1 MNVLF
6 ATSEAVPLAKTGGL
20 ADVAGALPKALNKRG
35 CDVRVMLPKYEEIPG
50 EMLEH
55 FELLAEFQVYF
66 GWRNQYCGL
75 WKGKVGEVVYYLI
88 DNEFY
93 FKRKGLY
100 GYGDDAERFVFFCF
114 AVMEAAR
121 HMDFRPQVVHAHDW
135 QTGLIPFLLRTR
147 HAFDPAWAYVKS
159 VFTIHNLKYQ
169 GIFGMDLI
177 KELTG
182 AGDELFQ
189 QGMEGLEFYGAASCM
204 KGGLQY
210 ADKLTTVSPTYAEEI
225 QTPYYGEGMD
235 SLLRC
240 RGWDLTGIINGI
252 DLDEFDPMKDDCLHT
267 PYRSSLSRK
276 RKNKLDLQRE
286 MGLTEDASIPLIG
299 IVSRLVE
306 QKGFDLIAAT
316 LDELM
321 QDDVQLVV
329 LGTGEPQ
336 YEDLFWH
343 AAGRYPQK
351 AAFWRGYSDRMAR
364 RIYAGSDMFAMPS
377 KFEPCGLS
385 QLLSLRYGTVPI
397 VRETGGL
404 RDTVFSYNELTG
416 EGNGFS
422 FANYNAH
429 DYLHTV
435 RRALYF
441 YRDEEIWKKIVE
453 NGSRRDISWNAS
465 AKAYMDLYTNLAA
478 HRKEN
483 EPWPV
488 IS

>member
-35 CDVRVMLPKYEEIPG
+35 ADVRVILPKYEEIPA
-50 EMLEH
+50 ELLVN
-55 FELLAEFQVYF
+55 FELMAEFQVAF
-66 GWRNQYCGL
+66 GWRKQYCGL
-75 WKGKVGEVVYYLI
+75 WKGTVDGVVYYLL

-93 FKRKGLY
+93 FRRRGLY

-114 AVMEAAR
+114 AVMESAR
-121 HMDFRPQVVHAHDW
+121 HMDFRPQIVHAHDW
-135 QTGLIPFLLRTR
+135 QAGLIPFLLKTR

-159 VFTIHNLKYQ
+159 VYTIHNLKYQ
-169 GIFGMDLI
+169 GVFGMDLI

-182 AGDELFQ
+182 AGDDLFR
-189 QGMEGLEFYGAASCM
+189 QGAEGLEFYGAASCM

-225 QTPYYGEGMD
+225 QTPYYGERLD
-235 SLLRC
+235 DLLRY
-240 RGWDLTGIINGI
+240 RSWDLVGILNGI
-252 DLDEFDPMKDDCLHT
+252 DTEVFDPMQDSSLHT
-267 PYRSSLSRK
+267 PYRGSLGRK
-276 RKNKLDLQRE
+276 RRNKADLQRE
-286 MGLTEDASIPLIG
+286 MGLPERSDVPLIG

-316 LDELM
+316 LDELL
-321 QDDVQLVV
+321 QDDVQFVV
-329 LGTGEPQ
+329 LGAGEER
-336 YEDLFWH
+336 YEHLFRE
-343 AAGRYPQK
+343 AATRYPLK
-351 AAFWRGYSDRMAR
+351 IAFWAGYSDRMAR

-377 KFEPCGLS
+377 QFEPCGLS
-385 QLLSLRYGTVPI
+385 QLIALRYRSVPI

-404 RDTVFSYNELTG
+404 KDTVQPFNEYTG

-422 FANYNAH
+422 FTNYNAH
-429 DYLHTV
+429 DYLNTV
-435 RRALYF
+435 RRAIHF
-441 YRDEEIWKKIVE
+441 YRDEETWKVIVD

-465 AKAYMDLYTNLAA
+465 AKCYMDLYAKLAA
-478 HRKEN
+478 SGKEN
-483 EPWPV
+483 EPWPA

>member
-1 MNVLF
+1 MNVLI

-35 CDVRVMLPKYEEIPG
+35 LDVRVIMPKYEEIP
-50 EMLEH
+50 ERYLSE
-55 FELLAEFQVYF
+55 FTFVASFQVSF

-75 WKGKVGEVVYYLI
+75 LTAVIDGVVYYLI
-88 DNEFY
+88 DNEYY
-93 FKRKGLY
+93 FRRRGLY

-121 HMDFRPQVVHAHDW
+121 YMDFKPHIVHGHDW

-147 HAFDPAWAYVKS
+147 YAFDPAWAYVKS

-169 GIFGMDLI
+169 GLFGIELM

-182 AGDELFQ
+182 AGDDMFAAES
-189 QGMEGLEFYGAASCM
+189 LEFHGAASCM
-204 KGGLQY
+204 KGGLVY
-210 ADKLTTVSPTYAEEI
+210 SDLLTTVSESYASEI
-225 QTPYYGEGMD
+225 QTAYYGEGLEE
-235 SLLRC
+235 LLRH
-240 RGWDLTGIINGI
+240 RSGDLTGIVNGI
-252 DLDEFDPMKDDCLHT
+252 DVELFDPMNDSVLHT

-276 RKNKLDLQRE
+276 RKNKVDLQLE
-286 MGLTEDASIPLIG
+286 LGLPASADTPLIG

-316 LDELM
+316 LDELL
-321 QDDVQLVV
+321 QEEVQLVV
-329 LGTGEPQ
+329 LGSGEWS
-336 YEDLFWH
+336 YEELFRETARKHPDKAVFWH
-343 AAGRYPQK
+343 
-351 AAFWRGYSDRMAR
+351 GYSDRMAR
-364 RIYAGSDMFAMPS
+364 RIYAGSDLYAMPS

-385 QLLSLRYGTVPI
+385 QLIALRYRSVPI

-404 RDTVFSYNELTG
+404 RDTVQAYNEYTG

-429 DYLHTV
+429 DFLYTA
-435 RRALYF
+435 RRALAL
-441 YRDEEIWKKIVE
+441 YRQEGVWKRIVD
-453 NGSRRDISWNAS
+453 NGERMDYSWDSS
-465 AKAYMDLYTNLAA
+465 AKAYINLYARLLTE
-478 HRKEN
+478 RKEN

-488 IS
+488 IL